1 MPTPTPASSVTRSQH
16 TFQNI
21 ARAPGLT
28 AGAEGKSAHGNDMDP
43 QLLSI
48 LGIVLGLATLIT
60 LALRGWS
67 IILIAPMAAVIVLA
81 FSRVDLL
88 TGLNEDYMKGFSSF
102 AMKFFFLFLLGTI
115 FGKVMEDSGAA
126 RKIADVLLRLT
137 GKSNQLHVA
146 MAIVAVC
153 ALLGYGGVS
162 VFVILFVIVPIARP
176 LFKEIDLSWHL
187 FPGIYFF
194 GVATFVMSMVPG
206 TPQIQNIIP
215 TKYLGTTAMA
225 APALGLIASVFV
237 ITANYFLLGWM
248 IRRAKRKGEGYE
260 GTDPAAAKAAPGEAS
275 GDKALP
281 SIWPAFTPS
290 IVLLVLLNI
299 VQVDIVWALL
309 GGIAAGMILLSRHLP
324 DKLKTL
330 TGGATNCALPVIN
343 TCADVGF
350 GAVVGSVAGFKSI
363 SNMLLS
369 IPGTPLISLS
379 LATQLLCGITGS
391 ASGGLGIA
399 MELFAKQFLAL
410 GLNPEVIH
418 RVASLATAGL
428 DVMPHNGAVITALA
442 VVGLTHKQAYKPIFM
457 LAVVTP
463 ILTNALAI
471 VIAMT
476 IY

>member
-1 MPTPTPASSVTRSQH
+1 
-16 TFQNI
+16 
-21 ARAPGLT
+21 
-28 AGAEGKSAHGNDMDP
+28 
-43 QLLSI
+43 
-48 LGIVLGLATLIT
+48 
-60 LALRGWS
+60 
-67 IILIAPMAAVIVLA
+67 
-81 FSRVDLL
+81 
-88 TGLNEDYMKGFSSF
+88 
-102 AMKFFFLFLLGTI
+102 MKFFFLFLLGTI

-248 IRRAKRKGEGYE
+248 IKRAKRKGEGYE
-260 GTDPAAAKAAPGEAS
+260 GTDPAAAKAAPGQVS
-275 GDKALP
+275 GGKGLP
-281 SIWPAFTPS
+281 GIWPAFMPS
-290 IVLLVLLNI
+290 VVLLILLNI

-309 GGIAAGMILLSRHLP
+309 GGIAAGMILLNRHLP
-324 DKLKTL
+324 EKLKTL

-471 VIAMT
+471 VVAMT

>member
-1 MPTPTPASSVTRSQH
+1 MTR
-16 TFQNI
+16 
-21 ARAPGLT
+21 
-28 AGAEGKSAHGNDMDP
+28 HGIDMDP

-67 IILIAPMAAVIVLA
+67 IILIAPLAALIVLA

-88 TGLNEDYMKGFSSF
+88 TGLNEAYMKGFSSF

-126 RKIADVLLRLT
+126 GKIADVLLRLT

-153 ALLGYGGVS
+153 AVLGYGGVS

-194 GVATFVMSMVPG
+194 GVATFVMSMVPR

-215 TKYLGTTAMA
+215 TKYLGTTATA
-225 APALGLIASVFV
+225 APALGLIAALFV

-248 IRRAKRKGEGYE
+248 IKRSKRKGEGYE
-260 GTDPAAAKAAPGEAS
+260 GTDPAAVKASPGQVS

-281 SIWPAFTPS
+281 SIWPAFMPS
-290 IVLLVLLNI
+290 VVLLILLNI

-324 DKLKTL
+324 EKLKTL

-410 GLNPEVIH
+410 GLAPEVIH
-418 RVASLATAGL
+418 RIASLATAGL

-471 VIAMT
+471 VVAMT